1 MTAPVGGRWTPGAF
15 TRARGVALQGRIPT
29 AFGTAIAVDGE
40 ATQKPVPPAVAAFA
54 AWVGAL
60 PGFRSGGTR
69 RSPAKPSTAGRVRDV
84 HEEGRAVDAM
94 VLDPASSEGIAAG
107 TRLVEFVVENA
118 DALRV
123 QGVIWRGTEWY
134 ASRSGP
140 AWEDYDGADAH
151 TSHPH
156 VEFSPDVLSWSAAD
170 MNAAIA
176 RALAN
181 PARPASSG
189 FPWGAL
195 LAGGATVAL
204 AWWGARRWRTS

>member
-1 MTAPVGGRWTPGAF
+1 MTAPTGGRWVPGAF
-15 TRARGVALQGRIPT
+15 TRARGDALQGAIP
-29 AFGTAIAVDGE
+29 AALGSRIAVDGE
-40 ATQKPVPPAVAAFA
+40 ASQKPIPPAVAAFA
-54 AWVGAL
+54 AWVGTV
-60 PGFRSGGTR
+60 PGFVSGGTR
-69 RSPAKPSTAGRVRDV
+69 RSPPKPSTAGRVRDV

-94 VLDPASSEGIAAG
+94 LRDPASPEGIDAG
-107 TRLVEFVVENA
+107 TRLATFLVENA

-134 ASRSGP
+134 ATRSGA

-156 VEFSPDVLSWSAAD
+156 IEFSPDVLAWSAAD
-170 MNAAIA
+170 MNAALA
-176 RALAN
+176 RAIAN
-181 PARPASSG
+181 PARPAAG